1 MKSGQPYVVG
11 APGAGIELGLRI
23 WFYLLDYCC
32 TTSTLARPVFHCWA
46 LPCIDWIPRVFFVY
60 MLSVFLVNSNSQWV
74 RWGNGCDRWLD
85 GHLQHDR
92 NTKQNNRGFIHF
104 PLVFSSTK
112 QLFKTFQGAQ
122 NQTTLTN
129 QVGILT
135 GAKLQGSVCALLV
148 KSKVHRSVHNL
159 IRFFLLRIQW
169 MMENKCS
176 GCSDF
181 VLHSRKQLK
190 WFTEQIHM
198 LTHTHTKK
206 VIKSQL
212 KSYHTA
218 WSSLLFATVI
228 IFTLPL

>member
-1 MKSGQPYVVG
+1 
-11 APGAGIELGLRI
+11 
-23 WFYLLDYCC
+23 
-32 TTSTLARPVFHCWA
+32 
-46 LPCIDWIPRVFFVY
+46 

-85 GHLQHDR
+85 GHLQHER

-228 IFTLPL
+228 IFTLPLSLSFPSPCVNIMWALCINVTSSLKHKQKTRLRHAVDSSKQLLRRQQRLFWDDMLNL